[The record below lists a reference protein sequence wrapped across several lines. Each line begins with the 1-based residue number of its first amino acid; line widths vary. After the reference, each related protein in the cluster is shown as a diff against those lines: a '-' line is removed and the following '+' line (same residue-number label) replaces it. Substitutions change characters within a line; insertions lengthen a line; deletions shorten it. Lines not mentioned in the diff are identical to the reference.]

1 MPDTKVA
8 VACQGG
14 GSHTAFTAGVL
25 KRLLQDAENHEFVG
39 FSGTSGGAICSL
51 LAWYGLRTE
60 GEDKAVELLDSF
72 WEENKAKEPL
82 DAWVNDLAEIRGEL
96 SKRGV
101 HVPEISPYDFPFSD
115 WAQDELR
122 RMINNHVD
130 FTKIK
135 EMDGGD
141 PPDLLVSAV
150 EVQTGDFEI
159 FRNNEVTLDAI
170 LASAAEPSLFKA
182 VEIDGKAYWDGLFSK
197 NPPVGDFTV
206 DNELVDPDEIWIV
219 QINPQERSDV
229 PRSLHGII
237 DRRNELAGN
246 IAMNNEVRFMKRVNT
261 WVERDYLPDTYTY
274 TEIRKIINRRELHWS
289 TKLDRSPEFI
299 DNMMSYGEE
308 EAGKFLKR
316 VK

>member
-1 MPDTKVA
+1 MA

-25 KRLLQDAENHEFVG
+25 KKLLRDADRYEVVG

-60 GEDKAVELLDSF
+60 GRERAVELLDSF
-72 WEENKAKEPL
+72 WEQNKARRPFE
-82 DAWVNDLAEIRGEL
+82 AWINSLAEWRGEL
-96 SKRGV
+96 SKNGV
-101 HVPEISPYDFPFSD
+101 HVPEVSPYDFPFSD
-115 WAQDELR
+115 WAQSELR
-122 RMINNHVD
+122 RMIQDHVD
-130 FTKIK
+130 FD
-135 EMDGGD
+135 EVSGMEAGS
-141 PPDLLVSAV
+141 PDLLVSAV
-150 EVQTGDFEI
+150 DVESGDFEI
-159 FRNNEVTLDAI
+159 FKNNDVTADAV

-182 VEIDGKAYWDGLFSK
+182 VEIDGRAFWDGLFSK

-219 QINPQERSDV
+219 QINPQERDGV
-229 PRSLHGII
+229 PESLHGII

-246 IAMNNEVRFMKRVNT
+246 IAMNNEVRFLRRVNT
-261 WVERDYLPDTYTY
+261 WVENGYLPDRYTH

-299 DNMMSYGEE
+299 DSMMKYGEE
-308 EAGKFLKR
+308 EAEEFLER
-316 VK
+316 LG